1 MTMWGTQIAKLI
13 FKKKNE
19 IGGFTIP
26 DVKTY
31 IKLSIKQLCKV

>member
-26 DVKTY
+26 DVK
-31 IKLSIKQLCKV
+31 KKENVVEE